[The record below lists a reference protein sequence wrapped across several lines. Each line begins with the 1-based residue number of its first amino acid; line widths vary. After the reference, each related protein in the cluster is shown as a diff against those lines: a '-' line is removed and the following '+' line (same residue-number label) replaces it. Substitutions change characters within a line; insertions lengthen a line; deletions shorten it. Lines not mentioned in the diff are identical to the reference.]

1 MPAQTTAA
9 GAPSHVEIAPRSL
22 ALVSATVM
30 LGVIMA
36 IIDATIVNVALDKI
50 AGNLGASI
58 DEVAWVATGYILSA
72 LIVMP
77 LNGWL
82 TAALGRKR
90 FYAICVAI
98 FTLAS
103 LLCGTATNI
112 WQLVFYRIIQG
123 FGGGALQPT
132 AQAIMF
138 ESFPRDQRGKA
149 MAIFGMAAMAGPA
162 IGPLLGG
169 YLVANYDWP
178 LIFFINIPLGVIAF
192 LMTLAYIEDP
202 PYRVKPA
209 GSFDYLGLGSMVL
222 GLGSLQYVLERGQHD
237 DWFNS
242 PTIVI
247 LSITAVGGLITF
259 IAREIMTR
267 YPLVDLRIFKNRSFA
282 AGNVISIVS
291 GFGLF
296 GLSLVLPLFMQTL
309 LGWDAWQ
316 TGFALLPGAIAT
328 ALSMVV
334 VGRLSSRI
342 DPRVLMGAGLI
353 VFGIGSWV
361 MGYLYQNAG
370 YWDLFWPRAA
380 QGFGIGLLFV
390 PLTVVTMSSV
400 PLDQT
405 ASASGLLTLV
415 RQLGGSLGI
424 AALTTYLQSDTAS
437 VYAGLSSGVNTG
449 RAVVGQTLAQLQAFF
464 EQHGYAAVQA
474 HALALAQIAQTTQL
488 QANAIAYENLFR
500 ISGVLF
506 FMSLFALLLLA
517 NPKVRGGASAQ
528 QVIAPD

>member
-1 MPAQTTAA
+1 
-9 GAPSHVEIAPRSL
+9 
-22 ALVSATVM
+22 M

-36 IIDATIVNVALDKI
+36 IIDSTIVNVALDKI

-82 TAALGRKR
+82 TASLGRKR
-90 FYAICVAI
+90 FYATCVAI
-98 FTLAS
+98 FTIAS
-103 LLCGTATNI
+103 FLCGTATNI

-138 ESFPRDQRGKA
+138 ESFPREQRGKA

-169 YLVANYDWP
+169 YIVANYNWP
-178 LIFFINIPLGVIAF
+178 LIFLINIPLGILAF
-192 LMTLAYIEDP
+192 IMTLAYIEDP
-202 PYRVKPA
+202 AYLVKPE
-209 GSFDYLGLGSMVL
+209 GSFDFLGLSSMVI

-242 PTIVI
+242 ATIII
-247 LSITAVGGLITF
+247 LSITAVAGLVTF
-259 IAREIMTR
+259 IVWELRTP
-267 YPLVDLRIFKNRSFA
+267 YPLVDLSIFRNRAFA

-316 TGFALLPGAIAT
+316 TGVALLPGAIAT
-328 ALSMVV
+328 AVSMLV
-334 VGRLSSRI
+334 VGRLMPIVDARL
-342 DPRVLMGAGLI
+342 LMGAGLI

-361 MGYLYQNAG
+361 MGDLSQTAG
-370 YWDLFWPRAA
+370 FWNIFWPRAA

-390 PLTVVTMSSV
+390 PLSVVTMSAV
-400 PLDQT
+400 PLSKT

-424 AALTTYLQSDTAS
+424 AALTTYLQTDTTTA
-437 VYAGLSSGVNTG
+437 YANLSSGVTAG
-449 RAVVGQTLAQLQAFF
+449 RAIVGQSVTQLQAMF
-464 EQHGYAAVQA
+464 EAHGYAAAQA
-474 HALALAQIAQTTQL
+474 HLLALNAIGQLTQL
-488 QANAIAYENLFR
+488 NASAIAYENLFR
-500 ISGVLF
+500 ISGLLF
-506 FMSLFALLLLA
+506 FVSLLALLLLA
-517 NPKVRGGASAQ
+517 NPKVRAGSQAMP
-528 QVIAPD
+528 VED